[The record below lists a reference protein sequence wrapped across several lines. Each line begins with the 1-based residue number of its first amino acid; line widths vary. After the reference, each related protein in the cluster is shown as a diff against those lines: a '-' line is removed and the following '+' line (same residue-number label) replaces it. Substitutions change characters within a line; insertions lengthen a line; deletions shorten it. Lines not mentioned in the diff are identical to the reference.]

1 MEFKVLGPLEV
12 SDGGRAVPLG
22 GAKQRALL
30 AILLTQ
36 ANTAVGADRLIDLIW
51 SDEPPDTAAHSLQVY
66 VSQLRKILEPEHRA
80 GTAYKVLVSQPP
92 GYLLRIEPES
102 LDLNRFQ
109 RFVDEGRAAMS
120 AGAHELA
127 SSTFREALGLWRGA
141 PLADLALQPFVVT
154 ETARLE
160 EARLR
165 ATEDRIDADL
175 ASSKHADLVGE
186 LESHV
191 RQHPLRESFSR
202 QLMLALYRSGR
213 QAEASAVFQEVRGR
227 LVDELGMEPG
237 HDLQRLLKQVLNQDP
252 ALDLA
257 PVAPAYA
264 PARTNNLPLELTS
277 FVGRTEE
284 VEEVTRLLAQGRL
297 VTITGAG
304 GVGKTRLAIRVAEH
318 LGGNYRDGTWL
329 VELAPISDTG
339 VLPQAVMSA
348 LGVREQSGRAV
359 LETLREYLET
369 RELLLL
375 LDNCEHVIDAAAR
388 LTTAL
393 LQTCPRLHILAT
405 SREALSIG
413 GEAAWRAPSL
423 PAPDSR
429 KLPPVERLADYAA
442 IALFRDRCASA
453 LGKFAI
459 DEDNAPLI
467 AEVCERLDGIPLAI
481 ELAAAKL
488 RVLSLAQVAQRL
500 NDRFRLLTGGSRT
513 ALPRQQTLR
522 AAIDWSYGLLS
533 APQQATLRR
542 LSVFAGGI
550 SLEAAEA
557 VCPDEG
563 GELMDL
569 VDLMSDLV
577 AKSLLVVDR
586 TGLDARYEMLETIR
600 QYASER
606 LLEAGEAESVR
617 NRHRGWFQALAEQAE
632 PHLRG
637 ANQADWHDRLKT
649 EHDNLRGALG
659 WAFASGDT
667 ESALRLAGTMGY
679 FWRFSGHRAEA
690 LGWLERAL
698 ELPGG
703 STDARARVLYW
714 VATCSGDLNDYARA
728 QSLALES
735 LAMFR
740 EVGDRWA
747 EARVEQVLGSIASRQ
762 DQYEEAQSRFRL
774 SLLASQDAGDP
785 WAEGWALYSMGCVAS
800 ARADNSRA
808 RDLFQR
814 ALARLR
820 QAGDQHRVAMTMHML
835 GCVELSFLNYDAA
848 SGLLEGSIA
857 PLRRIGDHE
866 QVAWSLVFLGI
877 VSRCTGDHEKAM
889 ARFEE
894 GLALFREVGLVQ
906 GAGYALCEMGIVATR
921 RGDLESADN
930 LLKRSLV
937 TVFEAADRMATAK
950 AMEALA
956 DVETRR
962 GEFVRSAQLLASAQT
977 VRTEIGGPVEAYE
990 MEAYEALLATTSR
1003 SLGKARF
1010 AQAWAGGAAMTL
1022 TEAVRFALADQSA
1035 LATLDRNDH
1044 VLIE

>member
-12 SDGGRAVPLG
+12 SDGGRSVPLG

-36 ANTAVGADRLIDLIW
+36 ANAAVGADRLIDLIW

-237 HDLQRLLKQVLNQDP
+237 HDLQRLLRQVLNQDP

-257 PVAPAYA
+257 PIAPAYA
-264 PARTNNLPLELTS
+264 PTRTNNLPLELTS
-277 FVGRTEE
+277 FVGRIEE
-284 VEEVTRLLAQGRL
+284 VEEVTRLLAQSRL

-329 VELAPISDTG
+329 VELAPIS
-339 VLPQAVMSA
+339 
-348 LGVREQSGRAV
+348 
-359 LETLREYLET
+359 
-369 RELLLL
+369 
-375 LDNCEHVIDAAAR
+375 
-388 LTTAL
+388 
-393 LQTCPRLHILAT
+393 
-405 SREALSIG
+405 
-413 GEAAWRAPSL
+413 
-423 PAPDSR
+423 
-429 KLPPVERLADYAA
+429 
-442 IALFRDRCASA
+442 
-453 LGKFAI
+453 
-459 DEDNAPLI
+459 

-747 EARVEQVLGSIASRQ
+747 EARVEQVLGSIASR
-762 DQYEEAQSRFRL
+762 
-774 SLLASQDAGDP
+774 
-785 WAEGWALYSMGCVAS
+785 
-800 ARADNSRA
+800 
-808 RDLFQR
+808 
-814 ALARLR
+814 
-820 QAGDQHRVAMTMHML
+820 
-835 GCVELSFLNYDAA
+835 
-848 SGLLEGSIA
+848 
-857 PLRRIGDHE
+857 
-866 QVAWSLVFLGI
+866 
-877 VSRCTGDHEKAM
+877 
-889 ARFEE
+889 
-894 GLALFREVGLVQ
+894 
-906 GAGYALCEMGIVATR
+906 
-921 RGDLESADN
+921 
-930 LLKRSLV
+930 
-937 TVFEAADRMATAK
+937 
-950 AMEALA
+950 
-956 DVETRR
+956 
-962 GEFVRSAQLLASAQT
+962 
-977 VRTEIGGPVEAYE
+977 
-990 MEAYEALLATTSR
+990 
-1003 SLGKARF
+1003 
-1010 AQAWAGGAAMTL
+1010 
-1022 TEAVRFALADQSA
+1022 
-1035 LATLDRNDH
+1035 
-1044 VLIE
+1044 